1 MPDIGALLGPRSVAV
16 IGASN
21 DTGGLRGIIF
31 EVMRSHPFAGAIHP
45 VSRSQPEVQGLKAYR
60 SIADVPGPVDLA
72 VLIIPSEYV
81 LDELA
86 RCGEAGVRAA
96 LIITSGFA
104 EQAGEAGSDLQAA
117 IRPIAERYDMAV
129 CGPNS
134 EGFANTD
141 NALCPTFSPALNA
154 PEKPLLPEWHA
165 HGKVSVVAQSG
176 AVGFSFYD
184 RGRRK
189 ELPFRHVVTT
199 GNEASLAVFDLVEH
213 MLDEDA
219 SDVFILFL
227 EDIKDPATFRR
238 VAEKALRAGK
248 PLIATKIG
256 RSDAGRR
263 AAASHT
269 GALAGAYSAYEAMLA
284 HYGVPIG
291 DDNEELVDIAAG
303 FMTNAGRLPQGRRIG
318 ICTGSGGAGGWM
330 ADACVAR
337 GLEVPELDPETRA
350 LIDAHLPP
358 YGTSQN
364 PVDGTAQAIRK
375 IGYGELARLT
385 SLSDRVDGVIMVTT
399 ARDVRSYER
408 ERDTLFRVARELEKP
423 ILCWTYTW
431 PHPDAVALFA
441 EAGYA
446 LYTTMRNCARTM
458 ALMADYR
465 EVRERFLRVPEI
477 QPAPAAE
484 KDRVAAALEA
494 AGPVLC
500 ECEAKP
506 LLAAYGIGRNDG
518 ALVGSRDAAVSA
530 AAEIGG
536 PVALKV
542 QSPDILHKTE
552 AGALALDLS
561 TPDEVGEA
569 YDGLLARVRDDAP
582 DARLKGVLVQAMA
595 PPGVEVIL
603 GINRD
608 PQFGPMLMLGLGGI
622 HVEVLKD
629 VVFAP
634 VPLDAEA
641 ARHLIGRLEAAR
653 VLDGVRGQPAAD
665 VDALVDAAVGLSRFA
680 ADHADRIAEIDLNPV
695 RAHPRGRGISIV
707 DALII
712 TTANERA

>member
-21 DTGGLRGIIF
+21 DISGLRGLIF
-31 EVMRSHPFAGAIHP
+31 KVMRSHPYAGPIYP
-45 VSRSQPEVQGLKAYR
+45 VSRSQPEVQGETAYR

-72 VLIIPSEYV
+72 VLIIPSQYV
-81 LDELA
+81 LDELQ
-86 RCGEAGVRAA
+86 RCGEAGVRAV

-104 EQAGEAGSDLQAA
+104 EQAGDEGRDLQAQV
-117 IRPIAERYDMAV
+117 RETAERYDIAV

-154 PEKPLLPEWHA
+154 PDKPLLPPWQA
-165 HGKVSVVAQSG
+165 QGKVSVVAQSG

-189 ELPFRHVVTT
+189 DLPFRHVVTT
-199 GNEASLAVFDLVEH
+199 GNEASLAVFDLVDH
-213 MLDEDA
+213 MLEEDKT
-219 SDVFILFL
+219 DVFILFL
-227 EDIKDPATFRR
+227 EDIKDAGTFRR

-256 RSDAGRR
+256 RSEAGRR

-269 GALAGAYSAYEAMLA
+269 GALAGTYSAYEAMLA
-284 HYGVPIG
+284 HYGVLIG
-291 DDNEELVDIAAG
+291 EDNEELVDIAAG
-303 FMTNAGRLPQGRRIG
+303 FVTNAGRLPQGRRIG

-337 GLEVPELDPETRA
+337 GLDVPELDPETRA

-375 IGYGELARLT
+375 VGYGELARLT

-399 ARDVRSYER
+399 ARDVGSYAR
-408 ERDTLFRVARELEKP
+408 EHDTLFRVARELEKP
-423 ILCWTYTW
+423 ILCWSYTW
-431 PHPDAVALFA
+431 PHPDAAALFA
-441 EAGYA
+441 EAGFA

-465 EVRERFLRVPEI
+465 ETRERFLRVPEI
-477 QPAPAAE
+477 KTACEPE
-484 KDRVAAALEA
+484 RDRVAKALEDA
-494 AGPVLC
+494 EPVLC
-500 ECEAKP
+500 ECDARP
-506 LLAAYGIGRNDG
+506 LLAAYGLGQDDG
-518 ALVGSRDAAVSA
+518 ALVQSREAARA
-530 AAEIGG
+530 AAEEIGG

-542 QSPDILHKTE
+542 QSPDILHKTD

-561 TPDEVGEA
+561 TPEAVGDA
-569 YDGLLARVRDDAP
+569 YDRLMAQATAHAP
-582 DARLKGVLVQAMA
+582 DAAIKGVLVQPMA
-595 PPGVEVIL
+595 PAGVEVIL
-603 GINRD
+603 GVNRD
-608 PQFGPMLMLGLGGI
+608 AQFGPMLMIGLGGI

-634 VPLDAEA
+634 VPLDPQA
-641 ARHLIGRLEAAR
+641 ARHLIGRLRAAP
-653 VLDGVRGQPAAD
+653 VLDGVRGAPPAD
-665 VDALVDAAVGLSRFA
+665 IDALADAAVRLSRFA
-680 ADHADRIAEIDLNPV
+680 ADHAERIAEIDLNPV
-695 RAHPRGRGISIV
+695 LVHPRGRGVSIV
-707 DALII
+707 DALIVK
-712 TTANERA
+712 TEEARD